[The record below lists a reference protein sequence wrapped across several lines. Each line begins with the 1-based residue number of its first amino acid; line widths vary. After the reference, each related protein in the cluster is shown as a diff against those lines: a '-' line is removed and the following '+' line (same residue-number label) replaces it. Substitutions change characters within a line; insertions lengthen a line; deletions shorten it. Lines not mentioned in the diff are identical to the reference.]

1 MTRPFTILALVAAA
15 ALAGCNNEDHT
26 IVAGPGPDDQ
36 PMNNVGVTLPPSIQ
50 ASKAYRCK
58 DNSLIYVDWLS
69 DGTARVK
76 KDRNEIGTTV
86 TLGEGAPLDVV
97 LARLPRVEPEILQE
111 HDVTRGGRRDGG
123 RRRLPHRVCGEGDW
137 ALEELAE
144 PLRDRCQ

>member
-26 IVAGPGPDDQ
+26 IVAGPGADDQ
-36 PMNNVGVTLPPSIQ
+36 PMNNVGVVLPPSIQ

-76 KDRNEIGTTV
+76 KDRNEVGTTV
-86 TLGEGAPLDVV
+86 ALGEGAPL
-97 LARLPRVEPEILQE
+97 Q
-111 HDVTRGGRRDGG
+111 
-123 RRRLPHRVCGEGDW
+123 GD
-137 ALEELAE
+137 AKAASITYNGQG
-144 PLRDRCQ
+144 CKA

>member
-1 MTRPFTILALVAAA
+1 MTRPFTILAIVAAA

-26 IVAGPGPDDQ
+26 IVAGPGADDQ

-76 KDRNEIGTTV
+76 KDRNEVGTTV
-86 TLGEGAPLDVV
+86 ALGEGAPL
-97 LARLPRVEPEILQE
+97 
-111 HDVTRGGRRDGG
+111 T
-123 RRRLPHRVCGEGDW
+123 GD
-137 ALEELAE
+137 AKAASITYNGQS
-144 PLRDRCQ
+144 CKA